1 MLDTIFLAGRAKFF
15 HPAAS
20 HPEDFAKPIRGLARQ
35 HRQGLSGIM
44 KLKTFIVAVGLVMA
58 LFLFAQKRV
67 SLAPQAVFSGAID
80 LTHPISEKDPNWEG
94 SARSPYEARP
104 LGRLDKDGYFSRR
117 VSFPEHFATH
127 IDAPAHFAKGSWTV
141 DQIPP
146 DRLIAPLVLIDISA
160 KSKSNPDYL
169 LGMED
174 VAAWEQAHGHVPPGA
189 IVMARTGWAARW
201 NSMSDYRGVA
211 GPGGTMHFPGFSL
224 EATKFLVESRR
235 IYGLGIDTLGVDHG
249 PSRDF
254 PVHRY
259 TAARNVYHLEN
270 VADLSAVPA
279 SGAILIASPA
289 KLEGGSGGPVRIFA
303 LLR

>member
-1 MLDTIFLAGRAKFF
+1 
-15 HPAAS
+15 
-20 HPEDFAKPIRGLARQ
+20 
-35 HRQGLSGIM
+35 M
-44 KLKTFIVAVGLVMA
+44 KVKTFIAAIGLVMA

-67 SLAPQAVFSGAID
+67 ALAPQAVFSGAID
-80 LTHPISEKDPNWEG
+80 LTHSISAKDPNWEG
-94 SARSPYEARP
+94 SAKSPFAARQ
-104 LGRLDKDGYFSRR
+104 LGRLEKDGYFSRHL
-117 VSFPEHFATH
+117 SFPEHFATH
-127 IDAPAHFAKGSWTV
+127 IDAPAHFAKASWTV

-146 DRLIAPLVLIDISA
+146 DRLIAPLAVIDVSA
-160 KSKSNPDYL
+160 KCKNNPDYL
-169 LGMED
+169 LSMED
-174 VAAWEQAHGHVPPGA
+174 VAAWEKSHGQVPPGA
-189 IVMARTGWAARW
+189 VVMARTGWAARW

-224 EATKFLVESRR
+224 DAAKFLVESRS
-235 IYGLGIDTLGVDHG
+235 IYGLGIDTLGVDPG

-259 TAARNVYHLEN
+259 TAAHNIYHLEN